1 MQYKVYSGTNLVD
14 VIGSGRN
21 LYQDAHD
28 FANGAL
34 WYNYTSS
41 TKVDGNYNGYTIMQ
55 ANTMWNG
62 LGQLVWVKAGETY
75 TFSAFARYA
84 SGTGTSSIYWLP
96 PNNDGKTTVA
106 SVTLASLDMN
116 LTSDWQRISS
126 TTTVTQD
133 GYILARVERGDTNDN
148 MLQVAGLKLERGG
161 VATLWSPAP
170 EDLGLDPTQ
179 NNLHGYQLT
188 GLTPATS
195 YTMSVVAN
203 NGLMDSSK
211 ASVTFTT
218 ADTVVIPR
226 ALTVGST
233 VSLSYV
239 EYALGLVPIGNE
251 PSGDFGG
258 TKAKILTGKVAS
270 VSGSNSTI
278 EFSGV
283 TFAAGKAMTLNA
295 GGVYMA
301 VDGYKSIYYK
311 P

>member
-21 LYQDAHD
+21 YLLDSASYPSPALPTKPTDNINVNKDMQLSVDPTY
-28 FANGAL
+28 FNGKQIIV
-34 WYNYTSS
+34 SVM
-41 TKVDGNYNGYTIMQ
+41 VDIDTVT
-55 ANTMWNG
+55 A
-62 LGQLVWVKAGETY
+62 V
-75 TFSAFARYA
+75 
-84 SGTGTSSIYWLP
+84 GTGKVRTGWEMSLKQADGSTGYAGGWLLPTSADIGKSFHKRVYTVFSPTQYESLITARSYIQGFTAKSI
-96 PNNDGKTTVA
+96 TV
-106 SVTLASLDMN
+106 SKPMVVLGN
-116 LTSDWQRISS
+116 VLTD
-126 TTTVTQD
+126 
-133 GYILARVERGDTNDN
+133 
-148 MLQVAGLKLERGG
+148 
-161 VATLWSPAP
+161 WSPAP

-179 NNLHGYQLT
+179 TNLHGYQLT

-203 NGLMDSSK
+203 NGLRDSSK

-218 ADTVVIPR
+218 ADTVVIPK